1 MLRISK
7 LADYG
12 TVIMAYLA
20 KNVGKLAS
28 ARDIA
33 ENTRLSVPTV
43 SKLLKTLSQAN
54 LLVSVRGANGG
65 YKLCKDAENITLADV
80 IYALEDNH
88 GLTEC
93 SDVSGACVLQSKCLM
108 QKNWQLVSQAIY
120 AALSSVSLADL
131 QDPYLQIDYK
141 FGVSGGKK

>member
-20 KNVGKLAS
+20 KNFGSLVS
-28 ARDIA
+28 ARDISQS
-33 ENTRLSVPTV
+33 TKVSLPTV
-43 SKLLKTLSQAN
+43 SKLLKNLCQAN

-65 YKLCKDAENITLADV
+65 YKLARDAKNIMLADI
-80 IYALEDNH
+80 IYALEENR

-93 SDVSGACVLQSKCLM
+93 SDESSACILQSVCSM
-108 QKNWQLVSQAIY
+108 QKNWNVVSQAIY
-120 AALSSVSLADL
+120 AALSSINLADL
-131 QDPYLQIDYK
+131 QNPHLQIDYK
-141 FGVSGGKK
+141 LGVRSGQK

>member
-20 KNVGKLAS
+20 RNIDKLAS

-33 ENTRLSVPTV
+33 QNTHLSLPTV
-43 SKLLKTLSQAN
+43 SKLLKKLSQED
-54 LLVSVRGANGG
+54 LLFSVRGANGG
-65 YKLCKDAENITLADV
+65 YKLSKKACEITLADV
-80 IYALEDNH
+80 IYALEETH
-88 GLTEC
+88 GITEC
-93 SDVSGACVLQSKCLM
+93 SDADGACILQNMCAM
-108 QKNWQLVSQAIY
+108 QKNWQVVSKAVY

-131 QDPYLQIDYK
+131 QNPSLQIEYT
-141 FGVSGGKK
+141 FGVSCGEK

>member
-20 KNVGKLAS
+20 KNSDKLAS

-33 ENTRLSVPTV
+33 ENTRLAIPTV
-43 SKLLKTLSQAN
+43 SKLLKKLSQAN

-65 YKLCKDAENITLADV
+65 YKLCKEASDISLADV
-80 IYALEDNH
+80 IYALEDTR

-93 SDVSGACVLQSKCLM
+93 SDVSSGCVLQSMCLM
-108 QKNWQLVSQAIY
+108 QNNWKLVSQAIY

-131 QDPYLQIDYK
+131 QSNCLQIDYK
-141 FGVSGGKK
+141 FGVSCGKK